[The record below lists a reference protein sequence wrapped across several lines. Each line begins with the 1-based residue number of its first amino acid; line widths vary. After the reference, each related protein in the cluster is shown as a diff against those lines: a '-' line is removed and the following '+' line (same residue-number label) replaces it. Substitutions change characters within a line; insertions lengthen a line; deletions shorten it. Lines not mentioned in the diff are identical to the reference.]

1 MNPVRDN
8 KEGKRRCEAEGMGGE
23 MGQERAAGVPILGSL
38 RPTKH
43 EITYFH
49 KLHSSGGHTISK
61 SSPRPLFNEV
71 KRTVIIGQMAILFTS
86 CTNGNGDFSFHK

>member
-23 MGQERAAGVPILGSL
+23 MGQERAAGVPTLGSL

-43 EITYFH
+43 EIIFLLPQTPLQWGAYYF
-49 KLHSSGGHTISK
+49 
-61 SSPRPLFNEV
+61 
-71 KRTVIIGQMAILFTS
+71 
-86 CTNGNGDFSFHK
+86 